1 MNEVIRVLVID
12 DNKEIAEGMKRYLAK
27 SEESSINIVGA
38 AYDGKDGLEQIGA
51 LEPDVVILDIVMP
64 VLDGI
69 GVLKALNVYTGVK
82 RPLVIMLSALSQEHV
97 SNLATLHGADYY
109 MVKPAPY
116 EILFDRIKMLCSP
129 PQIKCEIPRQE
140 YNPVS
145 NTVTAKELEIR
156 VTNVIHNVGVP
167 ANIKGYQYLRDAI
180 LMTINDNDMINAVT
194 KQLYPEVA
202 KMHKTTSSRV
212 ERAIRHAIEVAC
224 TRGNE
229 ESFYK
234 LFGYTVSTLKGKPT
248 NSEFIALIADKLR
261 LELNVG

>member
-1 MNEVIRVLVID
+1 MKEAIKVLVID
-12 DNKEIAEGMKRYLAK
+12 DNKEIGEGLRRFLEQSGEKDIAL
-27 SEESSINIVGA
+27 VGF
-38 AYDGKDGLEQIGA
+38 AYDGKEGLEKINT
-51 LEPDVVILDIVMP
+51 LSPDVVILDIVMP

-69 GVLKALNVYTGVK
+69 GVLKTLNAYGNTK
-82 RPLVIMLSALSQEHV
+82 KPAVIVLSALAQEHV
-97 SNLATLHGADYY
+97 SGMVSAYGADYY
-109 MVKPAPY
+109 MVKPASY
-116 EILFDRIKMLCSP
+116 DMLFDRIKMLCRP
-129 PQIKCEIPRQE
+129 IEGAALCARDIRGTDTLGK
-140 YNPVS
+140 
-145 NTVTAKELEIR
+145 TLELR

-180 LMTINDNDMINAVT
+180 LMTIHDNEMINAVT

-202 KMHKTTSSRV
+202 KRHKTTSSRV

-229 ESFYK
+229 ECFYD

-261 LELNVG
+261 LELSAG

>member
-1 MNEVIRVLVID
+1 MTGRTDL
-12 DNKEIAEGMKRYLAK
+12 KRSPRY
-27 SEESSINIVGA
+27 SRT
-38 AYDGKDGLEQIGA
+38 Q
-51 LEPDVVILDIVMP
+51 VILDIVMP

-69 GVLKALNVYTGVK
+69 GVLKAMPRYTGIK
-82 RPLVIMLSALSQEHV
+82 RPAVVMLSALAQEHV
-97 SNLATLHGADYY
+97 SGMVSAYGADYY
-109 MVKPAPY
+109 MVKPASY
-116 EILFDRIKMLCSP
+116 EMLFDRIKMLCRPAPVKAGVEMRLSP
-129 PQIKCEIPRQE
+129 QREITPKEMEIK
-140 YNPVS
+140 
-145 NTVTAKELEIR
+145 

-180 LMTINDNDMINAVT
+180 LMTINDNEMINAVT

-202 KMHKTTSSRV
+202 KRHKTTSSRV

-229 ESFYK
+229 ECFYK

-261 LELNVG
+261 LETAAC

>member
-1 MNEVIRVLVID
+1 MKEAIKVLVID
-12 DNKEIAEGMKRYLAK
+12 DNKDIGEGLRRFLEQSGEKDIEL
-27 SEESSINIVGA
+27 VDF
-38 AYDGKDGLEQIGA
+38 AYDGKEGLEKIHA
-51 LEPDVVILDIVMP
+51 LSPDVVILDIVMP

-69 GVLKALNVYTGVK
+69 GVLKALSALGHAKKPGIIV
-82 RPLVIMLSALSQEHV
+82 LSALAQEHV
-97 SNLATLHGADYY
+97 SGMVSAYGADYY
-109 MVKPAPY
+109 MVKPAAY
-116 EILFDRIKMLCSP
+116 DILAERVKMLCRP
-129 PQIKCEIPRQE
+129 MEGTAIPLHG
-140 YNPVS
+140 
-145 NTVTAKELEIR
+145 AKGDALGKTLELR

-180 LMTINDNDMINAVT
+180 LMTINDNEMINAVT

-202 KMHKTTSSRV
+202 KRHKTTSSRV

-229 ESFYK
+229 ECFYD

>member
-1 MNEVIRVLVID
+1 MNDSIKVLIVD
-12 DNKEIAEGMKRYLAK
+12 DNKEVSDGIK
-27 SEESSINIVGA
+27 SHLQKSGEREIEIVGTA
-38 AYDGKDGLEQIGA
+38 FDGKDGLEKINA
-51 LEPDVVILDIVMP
+51 LSPDAVILDIVMP

-69 GVLKALNVYTGVK
+69 GVLKAMHMYTGIK
-82 RPLVIMLSALSQEHV
+82 RPVVVVLSALSQEHV
-97 SNLATLHGADYY
+97 SGMVASYGADYY
-109 MVKPAPY
+109 MVKPASY
-116 EILFDRIKMLCSP
+116 EMLFDRIKMLCRSEG
-129 PQIKCEIPRQE
+129 IKANGGEMKKL
-140 YNPVS
+140 NGD
-145 NTVTAKELEIR
+145 NTSKEMEIR

-180 LMTINDNDMINAVT
+180 LMTIKDNEMINAVT

-202 KMHKTTSSRV
+202 KRHKTTSSRV

-229 ESFYK
+229 ECFYK

-261 LELNVG
+261 LEANAG

>member
-1 MNEVIRVLVID
+1 MNETIKVLVID
-12 DNKEIAEGMKRYLAK
+12 DNKEIAEGIKVNLAK
-27 SEESSINIVGA
+27 LNERKIEVVGC
-38 AYDGKDGLEQIGA
+38 AYDGRDGLEKIGA

-69 GVLKALNVYTGVK
+69 GVLKAMNMYTGIK
-82 RPLVIMLSALSQEHV
+82 RPAVIVLSALAQEHV
-97 SNLATLHGADYY
+97 SGMVSAYGADYY
-109 MVKPAPY
+109 MVKPASY
-116 EILFDRIKMLCSP
+116 EMLFDRIKMLC
-129 PQIKCEIPRQE
+129 
-140 YNPVS
+140 NPVQPKIGIGGE
-145 NTVTAKELEIR
+145 VKKEENLKISPKEMEIR

-180 LMTINDNDMINAVT
+180 LMTINDNEMINAVT

-202 KMHKTTSSRV
+202 KRHKTTSSRV

-229 ESFYK
+229 ECFYK

-261 LELNVG
+261 LESNVG

>member
-1 MNEVIRVLVID
+1 MNEVIKVLVID
-12 DNKEIAEGMKRYLAK
+12 DNKEIGESMKRYLEKAGNK
-27 SEESSINIVGA
+27 EFELVGF
-38 AYDGKDGLEQIGA
+38 AYDGKDGLEKIGA
-51 LEPDVVILDIVMP
+51 LEPDAIVLDIVMP

-69 GVLKALNVYTGVK
+69 GVLKAINVYTGVK
-82 RPLVIMLSALSQEHV
+82 KPVVMVLSALSQEHV
-97 SNLATLHGADYY
+97 SNMVASYGADYY
-109 MVKPAPY
+109 MVKPASY
-116 EILFDRIKMLCSP
+116 ETLFDRLRMLCRPALKISDARNLRGAEELSE
-129 PQIKCEIPRQE
+129 KD
-140 YNPVS
+140 
-145 NTVTAKELEIR
+145 LEIR

-180 LMTINDNDMINAVT
+180 LMTIDDNEMINAVT

-202 KMHKTTSSRV
+202 KRHKTTSSRV

-229 ESFYK
+229 ECFYK

-261 LELNVG
+261 LELKAS

>member
-1 MNEVIRVLVID
+1 MNDTIKVLVID
-12 DNKEIAEGMKRYLAK
+12 DNREIADGIREYLAK
-27 SEESSINIVGA
+27 SANREIEIVGC
-38 AYDGKDGLEQIGA
+38 AYDGKDGLEKISSLQ
-51 LEPDVVILDIVMP
+51 PDAVILDIVMP

-69 GVLKALNVYTGVK
+69 GVLKAMPRYTGIK
-82 RPLVIMLSALSQEHV
+82 RPAVVMLSALAQEHV
-97 SNLATLHGADYY
+97 SGMVAAYGADYY
-109 MVKPAPY
+109 MVKPASY
-116 EILFDRIKMLCSP
+116 EMLFDRIKMLCRPAPSKLGSEVRLSP
-129 PQIKCEIPRQE
+129 PAEL
-140 YNPVS
+140 NP
-145 NTVTAKELEIR
+145 KDMEIR

-180 LMTINDNDMINAVT
+180 LMTINDNEMINAVT

-202 KMHKTTSSRV
+202 KRHKTTSSRV

-229 ESFYK
+229 ECFYK

-261 LELNVG
+261 LETAAC

>member
-1 MNEVIRVLVID
+1 MNKTVKVLVID
-12 DNKEIAEGMKRYLAK
+12 DNKEVAEGMKSYIAK
-27 SEESSINIVGA
+27 SGERDIEIVGCA
-38 AYDGKDGLEQIGA
+38 FDGKEGLEKINSYQ
-51 LEPDVVILDIVMP
+51 PDAVILDIVMP
-64 VLDGI
+64 VLDGL
-69 GVLKALNVYTGVK
+69 GVLKSMNMYTGIKKPV
-82 RPLVIMLSALSQEHV
+82 VVVLSALAGEHV
-97 SNLATLHGADYY
+97 SGMVTAYGADYY
-109 MVKPAPY
+109 MVKPASY
-116 EILFDRIKMLCSP
+116 EILFDRIKMLCEPLGNAVAKGAERKTAEAPSP
-129 PQIKCEIPRQE
+129 
-140 YNPVS
+140 
-145 NTVTAKELEIR
+145 KEMEIR

-202 KMHKTTSSRV
+202 KRHKTTSSRV

-229 ESFYK
+229 ESFYN

-261 LELNVG
+261 LETKIG

>member
-1 MNEVIRVLVID
+1 MNKTVKVLVID
-12 DNKEIAEGMKRYLAK
+12 DNKEIASGIKGYIEKTN
-27 SEESSINIVGA
+27 EHEIEIVGC
-38 AYDGKDGLEQIGA
+38 AYDGKEGLEKINA
-51 LEPDVVILDIVMP
+51 LSPDAVILDIVMP

-69 GVLKALNVYTGVK
+69 GVLKAMHMYTGVK
-82 RPLVIMLSALSQEHV
+82 RPVVVVLSALAQEHV
-97 SNLATLHGADYY
+97 SGMLSAYGADYY
-109 MVKPAPY
+109 MVKPASY
-116 EILFDRIKMLCSP
+116 EMLFDRIKMLCNP
-129 PQIKCEIPRQE
+129 EAKKIPAG
-140 YNPVS
+140 
-145 NTVTAKELEIR
+145 TAKALEKEPSPKEMEIK

-180 LMTINDNDMINAVT
+180 LMTINDNEMINAVT

-202 KMHKTTSSRV
+202 KRHKTTSSRV

-229 ESFYK
+229 ESFYS

-261 LELNVG
+261 LESNIG

>member
-1 MNEVIRVLVID
+1 MNNAIKVLVID
-12 DNKEIAEGMKRYLAK
+12 DNKEIGEGMKAYLEK
-27 SEESSINIVGA
+27 TGEREIELIGFS
-38 AYDGKDGLEQIGA
+38 YDGKDGLEKISA
-51 LEPDVVILDIVMP
+51 LEPDAVILDIVMP

-69 GVLKALNVYTGVK
+69 GVLKAMNSYTGVK
-82 RPLVIMLSALSQEHV
+82 RPEILVFSALAQEHV
-97 SNLATLHGADYY
+97 SGMVSSYGADYF
-109 MVKPAPY
+109 MVKPASY
-116 EILFDRIKMLCSP
+116 EMLFDRVKMLCRPAPSKVTSGMELNDMGKDGLSP
-129 PQIKCEIPRQE
+129 
-140 YNPVS
+140 
-145 NTVTAKELEIR
+145 KELEIR

-167 ANIKGYQYLRDAI
+167 ANIKGYKYLRDAI
-180 LMTINDNDMINAVT
+180 LMTIKDNEMINAVT

-202 KMHKTTSSRV
+202 KRHKTTSSRV

-229 ESFYK
+229 ECFYK

>member
-1 MNEVIRVLVID
+1 MNDTIRVLIID
-12 DNKEIAEGMKRYLAK
+12 DNRDIADEIREYLAK
-27 SEESSINIVGA
+27 SGNSEIEIAGC
-38 AYDGKDGLEQIGA
+38 AYDGKDGLEKIAA
-51 LEPDVVILDIVMP
+51 LQPDAVILDIVMP

-69 GVLKALNVYTGVK
+69 GVLKAMPRYTGIK
-82 RPLVIMLSALSQEHV
+82 RPAVVMLSALAQEHV
-97 SNLATLHGADYY
+97 SGMVSAYGADYY
-109 MVKPAPY
+109 MVKPASY
-116 EILFDRIKMLCSP
+116 EMLFDRIKMLCRPAPVKAGVEMRLSP
-129 PQIKCEIPRQE
+129 QREITPKEMEIK
-140 YNPVS
+140 
-145 NTVTAKELEIR
+145 

-180 LMTINDNDMINAVT
+180 LMTINDNEMINAVT

-202 KMHKTTSSRV
+202 KRHKTTSSRV

-229 ESFYK
+229 ECFYR

-261 LELNVG
+261 LETAAC

>member
-1 MNEVIRVLVID
+1 MNTNIKVLVID
-12 DNKEIAEGMKRYLAK
+12 DNKEIGEGMKTYLEK
-27 SEESSINIVGA
+27 TGERDIELVGF
-38 AYDGKDGLEQIGA
+38 AYDGKDGLEKITA
-51 LEPDVVILDIVMP
+51 LEPDAVILDIVMP

-69 GVLKALNVYTGVK
+69 GVLKAMNSYTGVK
-82 RPLVIMLSALSQEHV
+82 RPKILVLSALAQEHV
-97 SNLATLHGADYY
+97 SGMVSSYGADYF
-109 MVKPAPY
+109 MVKPASY
-116 EILFDRIKMLCSP
+116 EMLFDRVKMLCRPIPSKVNSGMDLNDMGKDSLSP
-129 PQIKCEIPRQE
+129 
-140 YNPVS
+140 
-145 NTVTAKELEIR
+145 KELEIR

-167 ANIKGYQYLRDAI
+167 ANIKGYKYLRDAI
-180 LMTINDNDMINAVT
+180 LMTIKDNEMINAVT

-202 KMHKTTSSRV
+202 KRHKTTSSRV

-229 ESFYK
+229 ECFYK

>member
-1 MNEVIRVLVID
+1 MNETIKVLVID
-12 DNKEIAEGMKRYLAK
+12 DNKDIADGMKAYLEK
-27 SEESSINIVGA
+27 SGTREIEIVGT
-38 AYDGKDGLEQIGA
+38 AYDGKDGLEKISA
-51 LEPDVVILDIVMP
+51 LSPDAVILDIVMP

-69 GVLKALNVYTGVK
+69 GVLKAMNMYSGIK
-82 RPLVIMLSALSQEHV
+82 RPAVVVLSALSQEHV
-97 SNLATLHGADYY
+97 SGMVSAYGADYY
-109 MVKPAPY
+109 MVKPASY
-116 EILFDRIKMLCSP
+116 EMLFDRIKMLCSSEKP
-129 PQIKCEIPRQE
+129 STSGEIKHLSGEGGARE
-140 YNPVS
+140 M
-145 NTVTAKELEIR
+145 EIR

-180 LMTINDNDMINAVT
+180 IMTINDNEMINAVT

-202 KMHKTTSSRV
+202 KRHKTTSSRV

-229 ESFYK
+229 ECFYK

-261 LELNVG
+261 LETQAV